1 MKSAETRRLAETYSL
16 EELAHAA
23 SHLGNEQE
31 PEIAV
36 AGEDIGEKLTHV
48 LLAMRIRE
56 RMELSGDSLR
66 EAFRAVMG
74 EVRHV
79 LTNEP

>member
-1 MKSAETRRLAETYSL
+1 MKPAETRRLAETYSL

-23 SHLGNEQE
+23 SHLGNEQD
-31 PEIAV
+31 PEIEIL
-36 AGEDIGEKLTHV
+36 GEDYGEKLTHV

-56 RMELSGDSLR
+56 RMELAGDELK
-66 EAFRAVMG
+66 EAFRAVMA

-79 LTNEP
+79 LTNE